1 METEKFWILAG
12 YFDRWHMQVKI
23 HNISRKQY
31 GTYVLVA
38 PENEYNI
45 KHIVYVYS
53 SSPTP
58 VSEYNTYVTGGDKS
72 RTLSSSI
79 IHM

>member
-45 KHIVYVYS
+45 KQYYTY
-53 SSPTP
+53 TP
-58 VSEYNTYVTGGDKS
+58 VSPPHPSEWV
-72 RTLSSSI
+72 
-79 IHM
+79 